1 MGRIVSSKIV
11 SMHILLI
18 HQAFAALDEAGG
30 TRHYEMA
37 SFLAE
42 QQHRVTIIA
51 SPVSYLSGKNR
62 SRPTFRAEKEHP
74 MPGITIIRTYTYSAL
89 HRSFFH
95 RVISFLSFMGSS
107 FIAGLRAGNVDVVW
121 GTSPPI
127 FQGFTAWLLS
137 RLKGAAFLFEV
148 RDLWPA
154 FAIAVG
160 VLRNPLL
167 IRASLWLEKFL
178 YHRADRVVV
187 NSPGFITHVTQRG
200 ARWVELIPNGADP
213 DMFDP
218 CLNGN
223 QFRQEHDLVGKFVV
237 LYAGAHGISNDL
249 EVILQAARQLS
260 SLDTIRFVFIGDG
273 KEKNNLVALSKDL
286 EIHNVVFLPPI
297 PKSEI
302 PTALAAADACIA
314 ILKPLDMYKT
324 TYPNKV
330 FDYMA
335 AGKAVLLAIDGVIRE
350 VVEGAGAGIFVS
362 PGNPDQLAQAVRQL
376 SIAPQTCRQMGLAGR
391 QCIEELYSREQLSQ
405 KLKIVL
411 EEMEKNH
418 A

>member
-1 MGRIVSSKIV
+1 
-11 SMHILLI
+11 MHILLI

-42 QQHRVTIIA
+42 QKHRVTIIA

-62 SRPTFRAEKEHP
+62 NKQTFRPVKENP
-74 MPGITIIRTYTYSAL
+74 LPGITIIRTYTYSGL
-89 HRSFFH
+89 HRSFSH
-95 RVISFLSFMGSS
+95 RIISFLSFMGSS
-107 FIAGLRAGNVDVVW
+107 FVAGLGAGKVDVVW

-127 FQGFTAWLLS
+127 FQGFTAWLLA

-148 RDLWPA
+148 RDLWPT

-167 IRASLWLEKFL
+167 IRTSLWLEKFL
-178 YHRADRVVV
+178 YHRADRVIV
-187 NSPGFITHVTQRG
+187 NSPGFISHVTERG

-218 CLNGN
+218 CQNGDK
-223 QFRQEHDLVGKFVV
+223 FRREHDLIGKFVV

-249 EVILQAARQLS
+249 EVILQAARQLT

-273 KEKNNLVALSKDL
+273 KEKNNLIEMAKKL
-286 EIHNVVFLPPI
+286 EIHNVVFLRPI

-302 PTALAAADACIA
+302 PIALAAADACIA
-314 ILKPLDMYKT
+314 ILKPIEAYKT
-324 TYPNKV
+324 TFPNKV

-350 VVEGAGAGIFVS
+350 VVEGANAGIYVP
-362 PGNPDQLAQAVRQL
+362 PGDPDKLAQAVRQL
-376 SIAPQTCRQMGLAGR
+376 SAAPQTCRKMGLAGR
-391 QCIEELYSREQLSQ
+391 ACIKEHYSREQLSQ
-405 KLKIVL
+405 KLKLVL
-411 EEMEKNH
+411 EEMEKSH